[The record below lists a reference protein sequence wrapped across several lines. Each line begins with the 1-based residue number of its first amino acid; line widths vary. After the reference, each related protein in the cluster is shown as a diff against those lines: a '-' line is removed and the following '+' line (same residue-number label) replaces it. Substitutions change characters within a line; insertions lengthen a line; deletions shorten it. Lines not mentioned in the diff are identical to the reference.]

1 MAPEEILSG
10 SRELFFRYGLK
21 SVTMDDIARHLGM
34 SKKTIY
40 QCFKDKNDIILSLMK
55 SHLERNKQDLEKI
68 SKEASNAVQEMI
80 GIMDFIGG
88 MFTRINPVV
97 FYDLQKYFPQCWK
110 NFKEFKENYMIV
122 MIQNN
127 IRRGIQ
133 ESMFRKNI
141 DVEVLSKMRI
151 EQIEMAMNPLIFSP
165 DKYNLTNVQM
175 AMLDHFLHGIT
186 TLKGHKLIN
195 KYRQINEDE

>member
-1 MAPEEILSG
+1 MESEEILNG
-10 SRELFFRYGLK
+10 SYELFFRYGLK
-21 SVTMDDIARHLGM
+21 SVTMDDISRHLGI

-40 QCFKDKNDIILSLMK
+40 RYFGDKNAIILSLMK
-55 SHLERNKQDLEKI
+55 EHLERNKKDLEKI
-68 SKEASNAVQEMI
+68 SRESGNAVEEMI
-80 GIMDFIGG
+80 AIMDFIGA
-88 MFTRINPVV
+88 MFARINPVV

-127 IRRGIQ
+127 INRGIK
-133 ESMFRKNI
+133 EGVFRKNI
-141 DVEVLSKMRI
+141 DVSILSKMRI
-151 EQIEMAMNPLIFSP
+151 HQIEMAMDPLIFSP

-175 AMLDHFLHGIT
+175 NMLDHFLHGIT

-195 KYRQINEDE
+195 KYKQINEDE